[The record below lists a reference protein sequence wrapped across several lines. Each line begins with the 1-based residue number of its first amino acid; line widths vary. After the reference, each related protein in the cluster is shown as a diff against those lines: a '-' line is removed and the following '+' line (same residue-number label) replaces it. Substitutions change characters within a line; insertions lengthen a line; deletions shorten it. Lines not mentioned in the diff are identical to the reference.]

1 VLAWISSLL
10 SLPLVVLTAYVATL
24 RKYGFVSL
32 TTSAYFNGACLGPY
46 VVSAIGVFAYYGIRR
61 KNPHY
66 SSRLLGITC
75 GASFLALLSLS
86 NALQASRAGLDRP
99 DARHIVDLAR
109 NPSAPASPSIPA
121 SKWDPPTRS
130 LFTDMRSFNEQYL
143 SEVSKLESAAL
154 PEYTPES
161 FRDVATIHQILSQLR
176 ARLAIAEK
184 FASLEPV
191 LKKVPAYVQSVD
203 ASEEDK
209 KRFLEGFES
218 SIRKGLGARKV
229 VTDIEHD
236 WLTASIGLYEFTLSK
251 QGAYTLRDGNL
262 IFKSNGSASEFNRK
276 LMNAQRLRAEFY
288 QAYHASQNQQAA
300 ALAQFGLKPADL
312 GLSPRPQFP

>member
-1 VLAWISSLL
+1 
-10 SLPLVVLTAYVATL
+10 
-24 RKYGFVSL
+24 
-32 TTSAYFNGACLGPY
+32 
-46 VVSAIGVFAYYGIRR
+46 
-61 KNPHY
+61 
-66 SSRLLGITC
+66 
-75 GASFLALLSLS
+75 
-86 NALQASRAGLDRP
+86 
-99 DARHIVDLAR
+99 
-109 NPSAPASPSIPA
+109 
-121 SKWDPPTRS
+121 
-130 LFTDMRSFNEQYL
+130 MRSFNEQYL

-154 PEYTPES
+154 PVYTPES

-209 KRFLEGFES
+209 KKFLEGFES

-251 QGAYTLRDGNL
+251 QGAYTLR
-262 IFKSNGSASEFNRK
+262 R
-276 LMNAQRLRAEFY
+276 
-288 QAYHASQNQQAA
+288 
-300 ALAQFGLKPADL
+300 QFDFQVQWKCFGIP
-312 GLSPRPQFP
+312 S